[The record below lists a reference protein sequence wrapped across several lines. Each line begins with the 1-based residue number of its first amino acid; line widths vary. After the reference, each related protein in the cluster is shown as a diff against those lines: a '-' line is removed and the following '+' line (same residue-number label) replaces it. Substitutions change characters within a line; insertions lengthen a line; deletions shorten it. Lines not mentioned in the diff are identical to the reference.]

1 MRLRQIC
8 LVARDLETTSRA
20 LCETFAIEVAYRDPE
35 VGTWGLHNVV
45 VPVGGEFLEIV
56 SPKEAGTSAERYID
70 RRGGDG
76 GYMVILHCDDALA
89 ARARVAARGVRDV
102 WRIDRPGYVA
112 TQFHPRDC
120 GGVLLTMDSV
130 PGVADRRTPMADW
143 PPAGDDWRD
152 RVRTT
157 RVTGLA
163 GVTIQAADPE
173 ATARLWSDLI
183 DSTLRRDGSIST
195 TQPCASFRSP
205 TSAGRESSRWPCAPP
220 MPLPSPTPPAAS
232 ACRRRT
238 AASPSSARRS
248 TWCSPRR
255 RPSAETG
262 RARYAVP
269 PLSAKAPRAA

>member
-76 GYMVILHCDDALA
+76 GYMVILHCDDALE

-130 PGVADRRTPMADW
+130 PGLADRRTPMADW

-152 RVRTT
+152 RVRTE

-173 ATARLWSDLI
+173 ATARLWCDLI
-183 DSTLRRDGSIST
+183 DTPLRRDGTAFALDLDNAAVRFVPISDERGPGIVSVALRT
-195 TQPCASFRSP
+195 ADAAAVAR
-205 TSAGRESSRWPCAPP
+205 AARG
-220 MPLPSPTPPAAS
+220 LGLPAAD
-232 ACRRRT
+232 
-238 AASPSSARRS
+238 
-248 TWCSPRR
+248 
-255 RPSAETG
+255 G
-262 RARYAVP
+262 RVTVVGTP
-269 PLSAKAPRAA
+269 FDLV